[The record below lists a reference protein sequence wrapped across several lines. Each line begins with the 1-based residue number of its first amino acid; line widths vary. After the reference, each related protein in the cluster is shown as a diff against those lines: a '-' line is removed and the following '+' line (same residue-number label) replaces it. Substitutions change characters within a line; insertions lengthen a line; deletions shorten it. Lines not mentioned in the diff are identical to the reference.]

1 MTPEKF
7 LKDLTELFKQH
18 ADAET
23 AKAMSKYM
31 KDLFPFYGL
40 KKPIRSKLI
49 KPLFQKAKED
59 VSEEWLLQTTDLLW
73 QKRQREYHYIAIDL
87 LKVFRK
93 HLTPASFDQLE
104 KMLVSNSWWDSVD
117 GLTGNA
123 ISPLVK
129 KYPELKKHM
138 KRFVTEDNMWLRRAS
153 IIHQLPYH
161 KQTDQ
166 KYLFDACNKNMHDKE
181 FFIRKAIGWALRQ
194 YAKDEPKAVY
204 AYVEANKS
212 KLSNLSIREALKHK

>member
-7 LKDLTELFKQH
+7 LNELTKLFKQH
-18 ADAET
+18 ANPEIAV
-23 AKAMSKYM
+23 AMSKYM

-40 KKPIRSKLI
+40 KKPVRSELI
-49 KPLFQKAKED
+49 KPLFQKVKGEVTED
-59 VSEEWLLQTTDLLW
+59 WLLQTTNLLW
-73 QKRQREYHYIAIDL
+73 KQKQREYHYIAIDL
-87 LKVFRK
+87 LKAFRK

-104 KMLVSNSWWDSVD
+104 QMLISNSWWDSVD

-129 KYPELKKHM
+129 KYPELKKQM
-138 KRFVTEDNMWLRRAS
+138 KRFVTEDNMWLRRVS

-161 KQTDQ
+161 NQTD
-166 KYLFDACNKNMHDKE
+166 KVFLFDACKKNMHDKE

-194 YAKDEPKAVY
+194 YAKSEPKAVY
-204 AYVEANKS
+204 AFVEENRA